1 MAQSEQSKQ
10 KLLSLLRIFWE
21 RTSPQTGLTLEEI
34 QAALAADGISAER
47 KSVYTDIRL
56 LQEFGL
62 TIEKRQE
69 NRRHTYHL
77 TEHLFSLSELKLLTD
92 AIGSSR
98 SIPEGK
104 SREIVRKL
112 KLLTDRRT
120 SRALDRQITVT
131 GRVKQMNEAV
141 LQNID
146 LLQTAI
152 QAGRQIS
159 FGYWEWTVNKEQV
172 LRHGGRRYQ
181 LSPWTLLWEDENY
194 YLLAYNA
201 ETDSIR
207 HYRVDRMTAMEI
219 CDSPREGQAAFDAL
233 DFTSYSRGM
242 FGMFGGTPEPITLRC
257 ENTLAGII
265 IERFGKNP
273 TFFKEAD
280 GAHFTVTVR
289 VVPCDLFWAWVIG
302 FGGRMQIIEPAS
314 ARVSL
319 EKMARAALIGQETSE

>member
-21 RTSPQTGLTLEEI
+21 RTSSQTGLTLEEI
-34 QAALAADGISAER
+34 QAALAAEGISAER
-47 KSVYTDIRL
+47 KSLYTDIQL

-62 TIEKRQE
+62 SIEKRQE

-112 KLLTDRRT
+112 KLLTDHST
-120 SRALDRQITVT
+120 SRVLDRQITVT

-146 LLQTAI
+146 LLQTAM
-152 QAGRQIS
+152 QTGRQIS

-172 LRHGGRRYQ
+172 LRHGGQRYR

-219 CDSPREGQAAFDAL
+219 CDQPRQGQKAFDAL

-257 ENTLAGII
+257 ENALAGII
-265 IERFGKNP
+265 IERFGKDP
-273 TFFKEAD
+273 LFFKEAD
-280 GAHFTVTVR
+280 GTHFTVTVR
-289 VVPCDLFWAWVIG
+289 VIPCDLFWAWVIG

-314 ARVSL
+314 ARAAL
-319 EKMARAALIGQETSE
+319 KEMARAALIGQETVE